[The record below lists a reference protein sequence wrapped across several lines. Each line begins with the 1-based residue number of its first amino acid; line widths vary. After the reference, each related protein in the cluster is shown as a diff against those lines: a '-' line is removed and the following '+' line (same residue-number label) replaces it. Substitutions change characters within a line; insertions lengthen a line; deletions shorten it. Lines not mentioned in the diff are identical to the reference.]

1 MDWKTVLAYITGTV
15 DQELLVRN
23 EYLVT
28 ENRILRYPFAS
39 GRGASRRPA
48 LVVQN
53 NRDNE
58 RLDNTIM
65 AQITTNMRH
74 VNDPTQLL
82 IPRATPEGQQA
93 GVLHD
98 SVVSCNNLATVHAD
112 RMHRVIG
119 HLPEAVMNRMDACL
133 KAA

>member
-1 MDWKTVLAYITGTV
+1 MNVRRGNVVLV
-15 DQELLVRN
+15 L
-23 EYLVT
+23 
-28 ENRILRYPFAS
+28 YPFAS

-53 NRDNE
+53 DRDNE
-58 RLDNTIM
+58 RLNNTIL

-74 VNDPTQLL
+74 VNDPTHLL

-98 SVVSCNNLATVHAD
+98 SVVSCNNLATVHED
-112 RMHRVIG
+112 RIQRVIG
-119 HLPEAVMNRMDACL
+119 HLPEAVMGRIDECL
-133 KAA
+133 KAALSLR